1 MSETIIEL
9 DEISFGNPNQEQLEY
24 IKKVNYLDILFEELS
39 TYTFPKNSS
48 EATKEELNNIV
59 DSIKALEGKT
69 EYIKR
74 YKTYDAHLKRYFIEG
89 LLKGEEDEKEVK
101 ELVNSVMEDIKP
113 LLIKLKYHFQR
124 PRPNQLAQYYKL
136 KLFPYQSISADSP
149 SFPSGH
155 AYQGR
160 ILTEVLGNRYPK
172 TYSFMQKVFNDISY
186 SRIYMG
192 LHYQSDIDVA
202 IFCADR
208 VLANKEFRQ
217 KYKL

>member
-1 MSETIIEL
+1 MNL
-9 DEISFGNPNQEQLEY
+9 DEITFGNPNIEQLEY
-24 IKKVNYLDILFEELS
+24 IKKESYLDFLFEELS

-48 EATKEELNNIV
+48 EATQEELNQIV
-59 DSIKALEGKT
+59 DSLRVLQGK
-69 EYIKR
+69 EEFIKR
-74 YKTYDAHLKRYFIEG
+74 YKTYDAHLKRYFIDG
-89 LLKGEEDEKEVK
+89 LLKGDVNENEIK

-124 PRPNQLAQYYKL
+124 PRPNQLANYYNL
-136 KLFPYQSISADSP
+136 NLFPYQSISADSP

-155 AYQGR
+155 AFQGR

-172 TYSFMQKVFNDISY
+172 TYAFMEKVFKDICY
-186 SRIYMG
+186 SRVYMG

-202 IFCADR
+202 IFSADR
-208 VLANKEFRQ
+208 VLATKEFKQ

>member
-1 MSETIIEL
+1 MNL
-9 DEISFGNPNQEQLEY
+9 DEITFGNPNVEQLEY
-24 IKKVNYLDILFEELS
+24 IKKESYLDFLFEELS

-48 EATKEELNNIV
+48 EATQEELNQIV
-59 DSIKALEGKT
+59 DSLRVLQGK
-69 EYIKR
+69 EEFIKR
-74 YKTYDAHLKRYFIEG
+74 YKTYDAHLKRYFIDG
-89 LLKGEEDEKEVK
+89 LLKGDVNENEIK

-124 PRPNQLAQYYKL
+124 PRPNQLANYYNL
-136 KLFPYQSISADSP
+136 NLFPYQSISADSP

-155 AYQGR
+155 AFQGR

-172 TYSFMQKVFNDISY
+172 TYAFMEKVFKDICY
-186 SRIYMG
+186 SRVYMG

-202 IFCADR
+202 IFSADR
-208 VLANKEFRQ
+208 VLATKEFKQ

>member
-1 MSETIIEL
+1 MNL
-9 DEISFGNPNQEQLEY
+9 DEITFGNPNIEQLAY
-24 IKKVNYLDILFEELS
+24 IQKESYLDYLFEELS

-48 EATKEELNNIV
+48 EATKEELNQIV
-59 DSIKALEGKT
+59 DCLATLEGKE

-74 YKTYDAHLKRYFIEG
+74 YKTYDAHLKKYFIDG
-89 LLKGEEDEKEVK
+89 LVKGLENEDEVK
-101 ELVNSVMEDIKP
+101 VLVNDIMEDIKP
-113 LLIKLKYHFQR
+113 LLVKLKYHFQR

-155 AYQGR
+155 SFQGR

-172 TYSFMQKVFNDISY
+172 TYSFMQKVFKDISY
-186 SRIYMG
+186 SRLYMG

-202 IFCADR
+202 IFSADR
-208 VLANKEFRQ
+208 VLADKEFKQ

>member
-1 MSETIIEL
+1 MNL
-9 DEISFGNPNQEQLEY
+9 DEITFGNPNIEQLEY
-24 IKKVNYLDILFEELS
+24 IKKESYLDFLFEELS

-48 EATKEELNNIV
+48 EATQEELNQIV
-59 DSIKALEGKT
+59 DSLRVLQGK
-69 EYIKR
+69 EEFIKR
-74 YKTYDAHLKRYFIEG
+74 YKTYDAHLKRYFIDG
-89 LLKGEEDEKEVK
+89 LLKGDVNENEIK

-124 PRPNQLAQYYKL
+124 PRPNQLANYYNL
-136 KLFPYQSISADSP
+136 NLFPYHSISADSP

-155 AYQGR
+155 AFQGR

-172 TYSFMQKVFNDISY
+172 TYAFMEKVFKDICY
-186 SRIYMG
+186 SRVYMG

-202 IFCADR
+202 IFSADR
-208 VLANKEFRQ
+208 VLATKEFKQ

>member
-1 MSETIIEL
+1 MNL
-9 DEISFGNPNQEQLEY
+9 DEITYGNPNKEQLDS
-24 IKKVNYLDILFEELS
+24 IKQTNYLDVLFEELS

-48 EATKEELNNIV
+48 DATKEELNHIV
-59 DSIKALEGKT
+59 DCIKQIEGD
-69 EYIKR
+69 EDYIKR
-74 YKTYDAHLKRYFIEG
+74 YKTYDAHLKKYFTDGIF
-89 LLKGEEDEKEVK
+89 KGHENENEIR
-101 ELVNSVMEDIKP
+101 ELVDSVMEDIKP

-124 PRPNQLAQYYKL
+124 PRPNQLAEYYKL

-160 ILTEVLGNRYPK
+160 ILTEVIGNLYPQ
-172 TYSFMQKVFNDISY
+172 TYSFMERVFQDICY
-186 SRIYMG
+186 SRVYMG
-192 LHYQSDIDVA
+192 LHYQSDVDVA

-208 VLANKEFRQ
+208 VLSNKIFKE

>member
-1 MSETIIEL
+1 MNL
-9 DEISFGNPNQEQLEY
+9 DEITFGNPNIEQLAY
-24 IKKVNYLDILFEELS
+24 IQKESYLDYLFEELS

-48 EATKEELNNIV
+48 EATKEELNQIV
-59 DSIKALEGKT
+59 DCIATLEGKE

-74 YKTYDAHLKRYFIEG
+74 YKTYDAHLKKYFIDG
-89 LLKGEEDEKEVK
+89 LVKGLENEDEVK
-101 ELVNSVMEDIKP
+101 VLVNDIMEDIKP
-113 LLIKLKYHFQR
+113 LLVKLKYHFQR

-155 AYQGR
+155 AFQGR

-172 TYSFMQKVFNDISY
+172 TYSFMQKVFKDISY
-186 SRIYMG
+186 SRLYLG

-202 IFCADR
+202 IFSADR
-208 VLANKEFRQ
+208 VLADKEFKQ

>member
-1 MSETIIEL
+1 MNL
-9 DEISFGNPNQEQLEY
+9 DEITFGNPNIEQLAY
-24 IKKVNYLDILFEELS
+24 IQKESYLDYLFEELS

-48 EATKEELNNIV
+48 EATKEELNQIV
-59 DSIKALEGKT
+59 DCLATLEGKE

-74 YKTYDAHLKRYFIEG
+74 YKTYDAHLKKYFIDG
-89 LLKGEEDEKEVK
+89 LVKGLENEDEVK
-101 ELVNSVMEDIKP
+101 VLVNDIMEDIKP
-113 LLIKLKYHFQR
+113 LLVKLKYHFQR

-155 AYQGR
+155 AFQGR

-172 TYSFMQKVFNDISY
+172 TYSFMQKVFKDICY
-186 SRIYMG
+186 SRLYLG

-202 IFCADR
+202 IFSADK
-208 VLANKEFRQ
+208 VLADKEFKQ

>member
-1 MSETIIEL
+1 MNL
-9 DEISFGNPNQEQLEY
+9 DEITFGNPNLEQLDY
-24 IKKVNYLDILFEELS
+24 IKKDNYLDSLFEELS

-48 EATKEELNNIV
+48 EATREELNHIV
-59 DSIKALEGKT
+59 DCIKALEGKE

-74 YKTYDAHLKRYFIEG
+74 YKTYDAHLKKYFIDG
-89 LLKGEEDEKEVK
+89 INKGMDNEDEVK
-101 ELVNSVMEDIKP
+101 ELVNSIMEDIKP

-124 PRPNQLAQYYKL
+124 PRPNQLAEYYKL
-136 KLFPYQSISADSP
+136 KLFPYQSVSADSP

-172 TYSFMQKVFNDISY
+172 TYAFMQKVFNDICY
-186 SRIYMG
+186 SRVYMG

-208 VLANKEFRQ
+208 VLANKEFKQ

>member
-1 MSETIIEL
+1 MNL
-9 DEISFGNPNQEQLEY
+9 DEITFGNPNKEQLEY
-24 IKKVNYLDILFEELS
+24 IKKTNYLDVLFEELS

-48 EATKEELNNIV
+48 DATKEELNHIV
-59 DSIKALEGKT
+59 DCLKEIEGNE
-69 EYIKR
+69 EYLKR
-74 YKTYDAHLKRYFIEG
+74 YKTYDAHLKKYFTDGIF
-89 LLKGEEDEKEVK
+89 KGHENETEIKQ
-101 ELVNSVMEDIKP
+101 LVDSVMEDVKP

-124 PRPNQLAQYYKL
+124 PRPNQLAEYYKL

-160 ILTEVLGNRYPK
+160 ILTEVIGNLYPQ
-172 TYSFMQKVFNDISY
+172 TYSFMERVFNDISY
-186 SRIYMG
+186 SRVFMG

-202 IFCADR
+202 IFCADK
-208 VLANKEFRQ
+208 VLSNKVFKE